1 MRLSTNLTRP
11 IGVGKVTTGC
21 CKIDVSVNL
30 LSKKYALINVFEEL
44 SSDKVT
50 IIVFHGYREVVSPG
64 AEAVTVASFVR

>member
-1 MRLSTNLTRP
+1 M
-11 IGVGKVTTGC
+11 
-21 CKIDVSVNL
+21 SV

>member
-1 MRLSTNLTRP
+1 LGSGKLQLDAVKLMLVLS
-11 IGVGKVTTGC
+11 I
-21 CKIDVSVNL
+21 
-30 LSKKYALINVFEEL
+30 KYALINVFEEL